1 MIIQKLGL
9 RYQPSS
15 QDALDDHRGKM
26 ALLIEDIDGLIA
38 PAVLERVCSAWVTTS
53 PYMPKASDL
62 FDAAKPAARSEQSD
76 TGKRFELAERWNS
89 ELDQRNDP
97 GMRWVVRGNGLMLVD
112 PKHDQVVAQ
121 T

>member
-53 PYMPKASDL
+53 PYI
-62 FDAAKPAARSEQSD
+62 
-76 TGKRFELAERWNS
+76 GKRFELAERWNS